1 MTLSSA
7 FSLARSTMLL
17 QHVSPMP
24 PKLYALH
31 ISTVGAPDGTPNGD
45 GALPRTYIKATVSKL
60 CDKIVAH
67 VSSWNYE
74 GKRTG

>member
-1 MTLSSA
+1 
-7 FSLARSTMLL
+7 MLL

-45 GALPRTYIKATVSKL
+45 GALPRTDIKATVSK
-60 CDKIVAH
+60 IVVH